1 MKLNTVENVIERSGD
16 LRDEENFTIALTA
29 KAIEVLSSQI
39 YKDAQLA
46 IVRELGTNAADSH
59 IEAGKKDVPFDV
71 TLPNNMVPELVIRD
85 YGTGMAYE
93 KVMTMY
99 RTYFGSDKTHS
110 NEVTGCLGL
119 GSKSPLAYTDQFQV
133 TSWYGGTWAC
143 RPIVDP

>member
-59 IEAGKKDVPFDV
+59 IEAGKKDVPFQYQQ
-71 TLPNNMVPELVIRD
+71 E
-85 YGTGMAYE
+85 
-93 KVMTMY
+93 
-99 RTYFGSDKTHS
+99 
-110 NEVTGCLGL
+110 
-119 GSKSPLAYTDQFQV
+119 
-133 TSWYGGTWAC
+133 
-143 RPIVDP
+143 